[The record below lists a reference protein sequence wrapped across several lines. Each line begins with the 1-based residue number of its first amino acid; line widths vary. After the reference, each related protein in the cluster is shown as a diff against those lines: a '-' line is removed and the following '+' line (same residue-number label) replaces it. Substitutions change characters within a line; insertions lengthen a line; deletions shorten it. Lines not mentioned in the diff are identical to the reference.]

1 MLHRYGHHKLER
13 WRPVAHIGLTTIDR
27 TIQSLSIMKR
37 AITGEWFT
45 LFFAAVCLIGA
56 NVAAAAPAPLTST
69 SSRILLT
76 QATSATPL
84 VDGATASRHASASGK
99 TEQYTLSHERWQ
111 KAVAYSR
118 AGYTLYFVSYFV
130 VVAGLLVILGT
141 GMVGRLRDFAER
153 ATEKRWL
160 QGLIFIPLLV
170 LLVDLFDLPVRLYWH
185 ALSLR
190 YEQSVEGWAPWA
202 WDWTKEELLQLL
214 ISAILGLMLFA
225 MMRRSPRRW
234 WVYFWLAML
243 PIALLLTTA
252 SPYIIDPLFNHFQ
265 PLATEYPE
273 MVKSIER
280 LTQHAGVPIPP
291 ERMFLMDASK
301 KTNALNA
308 YVAGL
313 GPSKRVVIYDNTIA
327 KTTPDGALFI
337 VGHELGH
344 YVLGH
349 VWQGFLY
356 FAVGLFFGLYL
367 LFQALHWALQ
377 RWGHDWKIF
386 GPQDWASLAVLFLLL
401 QILTFFA
408 SPLINGLSRMEEHA
422 ADVYGLEVIH
432 GIVPDSEEVAAHAF
446 QVLGEID
453 LSDPNPPAF
462 ITFWLYSHPPLA
474 ERLVFAHSYDP
485 WAHGEPPKYVK

>member
-1 MLHRYGHHKLER
+1 MKQRTAIAGWLT
-13 WRPVAHIGLTTIDR
+13 PVFVALILYATGFCSPPACAQRLGMPSALLAAQLPPTT
-27 TIQSLSIMKR
+27 
-37 AITGEWFT
+37 G
-45 LFFAAVCLIGA
+45 AASDKPTP
-56 NVAAAAPAPLTST
+56 APAPP
-69 SSRILLT
+69 SS
-76 QATSATPL
+76 
-84 VDGATASRHASASGK
+84 GN

-118 AGYTLYFVSYFV
+118 AGYTLYFISYFS
-130 VVAGLLVILGT
+130 VILGLLIILRT
-141 GMVGRLRDFAER
+141 GLAARLRDFAER

-170 LLVDLFDLPVRLYWH
+170 LLVDLCDLPVRLYWH

-190 YEQSVEGWAPWA
+190 YEQSIEAWAPWT
-202 WDWTKEELLQLL
+202 WDWAKEEFLQLA
-214 ISAILGLMLFA
+214 ISAILGLILFTML
-225 MMRRSPRRW
+225 RRSPRRW
-234 WVYFWLAML
+234 WFYFWLAML
-243 PIALLLTTA
+243 PIALLLTIA

-265 PLATEYPE
+265 PLADKYPE
-273 MVKSIER
+273 MVKSIED

-301 KTNALNA
+301 KTNTLNA

-313 GPSKRVVIYDNTIA
+313 GPSKRVVIFDTTIE
-327 KTTPDGALFI
+327 KMTPNGALFI

-356 FAVGLFFGLYL
+356 FAVGLFVGLYV
-367 LFQALHWALQ
+367 LFRALHWSLGH
-377 RWGHDWKIF
+377 WGRDWKIY

-401 QILTFFA
+401 QVLTFFA
-408 SPLINGLSRMEEHA
+408 SPIISGLSRMEEHA

-432 GIVPDSEEVAAHAF
+432 GVVPNSEEVAARAF

-485 WAHGEPPKYVK
+485 WSRGKSPKYVKPKQ

>member
-1 MLHRYGHHKLER
+1 M
-13 WRPVAHIGLTTIDR
+13 T
-27 TIQSLSIMKR
+27 KR
-37 AITGEWFT
+37 AIPGDLLVRIFVIAAC
-45 LFFAAVCLIGA
+45 LAYFAGAPAIGA
-56 NVAAAAPAPLTST
+56 RPADAPSSVQFAQVTST
-69 SSRILLT
+69 DPSFHASS
-76 QATSATPL
+76 
-84 VDGATASRHASASGK
+84 ASRDASTAGK
-99 TEQYTLSHERWQ
+99 TEQYTLSHERWR

-130 VVAGLLVILGT
+130 VVVGLLIILRT
-141 GMVGRLRDFAER
+141 GVVGRLRDFAGRASER
-153 ATEKRWL
+153 RWL

-170 LLVDLFDLPVRLYWH
+170 LLVDLFELPVSLYWH

-190 YEQSVEGWAPWA
+190 YEQSVEGWGPWA
-202 WDWTKEELLQLL
+202 WDWAKEELLQLL

-234 WVYFWLAML
+234 WFYFWLAVL
-243 PIALLLTTA
+243 PIALLLTIA
-252 SPYIIDPLFNHFQ
+252 SPYIIDPLFHDFQ
-265 PLATEYPE
+265 PLSSQYPD

-280 LTQHAGVPIPP
+280 LTQHAGVPIPA

-301 KTNALNA
+301 KTNTLNA

-313 GPSKRVVIYDNTIA
+313 GPSKRVVIYDNTIK

-367 LFQALHWALQ
+367 IFRALHWTLQ
-377 RWGHDWKIF
+377 RWGHDWRIY
-386 GPQDWASLAVLFLLL
+386 GPQDWASLAILFLLL

-485 WAHGEPPKYVK
+485 WSHGESPKYVK